1 MKYNERQG
9 VGTVVATYQADL
21 GGVPTPTSDEP
32 RCTIEWNASKFATN
46 VTQPYRHLFTTLPQK
61 AQALEDHLN
70 KMTTVLSDAHAF
82 GQGDLAPLEAVG
94 LPSQEMVCNIGR
106 ICSSVRFAYIRCL
119 VYKTVDGCHACR
131 VIGACS
137 HFLLCTTTG
146 S

>member
-21 GGVPTPTSDEP
+21 GAVPTPTSDAP
-32 RCTIEWNASKFATN
+32 RCTIEWNASKFAN

-70 KMTTVLSDAHAF
+70 KMTSVLSDAHAF

-94 LPSQEMVCNIGR
+94 LPGQEMVCNIGR
-106 ICSSVRFAYIRCL
+106 ICSSVR
-119 VYKTVDGCHACR
+119 R
-131 VIGACS
+131 VI
-137 HFLLCTTTG
+137 
-146 S
+146 